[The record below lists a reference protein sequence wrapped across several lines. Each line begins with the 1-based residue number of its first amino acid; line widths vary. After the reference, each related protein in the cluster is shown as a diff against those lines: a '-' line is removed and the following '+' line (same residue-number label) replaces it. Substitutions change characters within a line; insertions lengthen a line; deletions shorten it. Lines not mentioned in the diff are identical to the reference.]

1 MRAISMPRPIEFTY
15 EGRRFVQYGM
25 SPVKMAS
32 MRASMRKA
40 AKGTRK
46 NPIIK
51 DGKEYVYTTDGRLL
65 RLEHHDWEAKKA
77 NTVISDKADIQKE
90 IKQLEAMRDE
100 PVGLDAECP
109 ELTDEQIAVFLQK
122 TKDEKKTKG

>member
-1 MRAISMPRPIEFTY
+1 MPRPIEFTY